1 MAKKKVIAETPATP
15 TVDATEQ
22 VGVME
27 GEQTSQEATQEA
39 TQEQPTE
46 TVEEPTNEEE
56 APAAAK
62 EKKQTAKKDKKV
74 EAVQVPESDIP
85 EHVKSVLKA
94 FHNYR
99 ELYIGK
105 AGEVFTKGTKPS
117 DRGTAILYRNPYF
130 KQ

>member
-15 TVDATEQ
+15 TVDETEQ

-74 EAVQVPESDIP
+74 EAVQVPESYIP

-94 FHNYR
+94 FPNYR

>member
-1 MAKKKVIAETPATP
+1 M
-15 TVDATEQ
+15 
-22 VGVME
+22 
-27 GEQTSQEATQEA
+27 
-39 TQEQPTE
+39 
-46 TVEEPTNEEE
+46 
-56 APAAAK
+56 
-62 EKKQTAKKDKKV
+62 
-74 EAVQVPESDIP
+74 PESDIP

-94 FHNYR
+94 FPNYR

>member
-15 TVDATEQ
+15 TVDETEQ

-94 FHNYR
+94 FPNYR

-105 AGEVFTKGTKPS
+105 SGEVFTKGTKPS